1 MPSNSLPNFSSFED
15 VLVGF
20 KNGSSLNVI
29 QTWIIFLPLKIAKSI
44 YSNPA
49 QIQDSTDILISL
61 STLSYITVVFGLC
74 FSVWR
79 KLKERRS
86 SSAVAARRSS
96 PPTTYLF
103 DFSPLSPS
111 EAIPHVLLLPP
122 VRHAIRML
130 HVDASAELTAS
141 SSRSLL

>member
-1 MPSNSLPNFSSFED
+1 MPYTPLSSIIHFGV

-20 KNGSSLNVI
+20 KKGSSLNLI

-49 QIQDSTDILISL
+49 QILDSRNILISL
-61 STLSYITVVFGLC
+61 STLSYITVVFGLY

-86 SSAVAARRSS
+86 SSAVATQRSS
-96 PPTTYLF
+96 PPATYLF

-111 EAIPHVLLLPP
+111 EAIPPVLLLPP
-122 VRHAIRML
+122 VRQAIRRL
-130 HVDASAELTAS
+130 HVGSRLDLTAGVA
-141 SSRSLL
+141 LKPL